1 MGYRSDVMAVFYTH
15 DITEYPAIKLFID
28 ENMPELFRGEFGG
41 NDYMSTFE
49 TAKGLR
55 GIKFNIPSVKWYPS
69 YPEVRQFEQALEKF
83 KELSAEVDSK
93 WCCEFVRVGEEVEDI
108 EEHQSYNAE
117 NLIYVSRTIE
127 SDV

>member
-1 MGYRSDVMAVFYTH
+1 MGYRSDVMALFYTY
-15 DITEYPAIKLFID
+15 EANELPAIKLFID
-28 ENMPELFRGEFGG
+28 ENMPELFRGEFEG

-49 TAKGLR
+49 TTKGLR

-93 WCCEFVRVGEEVEDI
+93 WCCEFVCVGEEVEDI

>member
-1 MGYRSDVMAVFYTH
+1 MGYRSDVVALFYTY
-15 DITEYPAIKLFID
+15 EANELPAIKLFID
-28 ENMPELFRGEFGG
+28 ENMPEFFKGEYEG
-41 NDYMSTFE
+41 NEYMSTFE
-49 TAKGLR
+49 TTKGLR

-108 EEHQSYNAE
+108 EEYQSYNAE
-117 NLIYVSRTIE
+117 NLLYVSRTIE

>member
-15 DITEYPAIKLFID
+15 DITEYPAIKLVID
-28 ENMPELFRGEFGG
+28 ENIPEFFRGEFEG

-49 TAKGLR
+49 TTKGLR

>member
-1 MGYRSDVMAVFYTH
+1 MGYRSDVVALFYTY
-15 DITEYPAIKLFID
+15 EANELPAIKLFID
-28 ENMPELFRGEFGG
+28 ENIPEFFRGEFEG

-69 YPEVRQFEQALEKF
+69 YPEVKGFEQALEKF

-93 WCCEFVRVGEEVEDI
+93 
-108 EEHQSYNAE
+108 
-117 NLIYVSRTIE
+117 
-127 SDV
+127 